1 MSQNGPSAAGAVVTG
16 RMGLSRRAWWLLV
29 ASLALNLLAL
39 GAIASAAFIRRHG
52 GFEPVFAGAAMA
64 PGEMFGFIRS
74 LPPERRRAIRQQVMN
89 ERPIL
94 KALRA
99 SVTAARDDVGRFIV
113 ADPLDRA
120 ALADATS
127 KLWTAE
133 GNLRRKQL
141 DLMAQMS
148 SVMTKEERAKF
159 IAWRQSRWTRPSAPG
174 GRGADGT
181 GADSSHDQETDRESE
196 KGSQKR

>member
-1 MSQNGPSAAGAVVTG
+1 
-16 RMGLSRRAWWLLV
+16 
-29 ASLALNLLAL
+29 
-39 GAIASAAFIRRHG
+39 
-52 GFEPVFAGAAMA
+52 MA

-99 SVTAARDDVGRFIV
+99 SVTAARDDVGRLIV

-159 IAWRQSRWTRPSAPG
+159 IAWRQSHWTRPSAPG
-174 GRGADGT
+174 RRGADGA
-181 GADSSHDQETDRESE
+181 GADSSDDQLTDRESE
-196 KGSQKR
+196 KGSQKQ

>member
-1 MSQNGPSAAGAVVTG
+1 MSQNGPSAAGTTATG
-16 RMGLSRRAWWLLV
+16 RMGLSRRGWLLLV

-52 GFEPVFAGAAMA
+52 GYEPVFAGAAMA
-64 PGEMFGFIRS
+64 PGEMFGFVRS
-74 LPPERRRAIRQQVMN
+74 LPPERRRAIRQQVMS

-99 SVTAARDDVGRFIV
+99 SVTAARDDVGRYLV

-159 IAWRQSRWTRPSAPG
+159 VAKRQSRWTRMSAPG
-174 GRGADGT
+174 GRGADGR
-181 GADSSHDQETDRESE
+181 GADGADEPDTDRDSE
-196 KGSQKR
+196 KGSQKQ